1 MKSTWNEHMK
11 FPYQL
16 LTAVW
21 VALLAGGIGCS
32 KSKATAEAA
41 TANQDSMLL
50 RDLAEANKNT
60 AAASSVDNS
69 LSTVRTAGD
78 GSIPVAG
85 SGGSQ
90 TAATP
95 TSVVP
100 KPAGSSI
107 LTSGPRP
114 APPLKANDAS
124 GPTTVSTDLSPAR
137 SGDPC
142 ESPAAVDQ
150 RSCLNRS
157 IARNDAEL
165 NQTYQELLAQSRK
178 SGGDELEQRF
188 RDAQRDWVNERD
200 SGCRTSG
207 DGALWARE
215 RARCLADYSR
225 KRTAELK
232 RNLNSLRGQ

>member
-1 MKSTWNEHMK
+1 MK

-21 VALLAGGIGCS
+21 VALLAGGVGCS
-32 KSKATAEAA
+32 KSNEKADAA
-41 TANQDSMLL
+41 AANQDSMLL

-60 AAASSVDNS
+60 AAASAVDNS
-69 LSTVRTAGD
+69 LNTVRTTGD
-78 GSIPVAG
+78 GSATG
-85 SGGSQ
+85 
-90 TAATP
+90 ATP
-95 TSVVP
+95 ISVVP
-100 KPAGSSI
+100 RPAGSSI

-124 GPTTVSTDLSPAR
+124 GPTTVSTNLSPAR
-137 SGDPC
+137 GSADPC
-142 ESPAAVDQ
+142 DSPAAIDQ

-157 IARNDAEL
+157 IARNDADL
-165 NQTYQELLAQSRK
+165 NQAYQELLAQSRK

-188 RDAQRDWVNERD
+188 RQQQRDWVLERE
-200 SGCRTSG
+200 SGCRSSG

-215 RARCLADYSR
+215 RGRCLADYSA

>member
-1 MKSTWNEHMK
+1 MK
-11 FPYQL
+11 FPYQF

-32 KSKATAEAA
+32 KSKETAEAA

-60 AAASSVDNS
+60 ATASAVDNS
-69 LSTVRTAGD
+69 LSTVRTTGD
-78 GSIPVAG
+78 GSVPVAG
-85 SGGSQ
+85 TGGSQ
-90 TAATP
+90 TGATA

-100 KPAGSSI
+100 RPTGSSI